1 MGKEERGIVSSSE
14 FRVSSLKNKAAA
26 FRRNAMATFKKFEEI
41 ECWKRARQ
49 LTRRVYAITNEPV
62 FAKDFGLK
70 DQIRRASVSVMSN
83 IAAGYDRSGTA
94 EFVHFLATAKGSAA
108 EVKCQ
113 LYVAADQGYIQEA
126 HFNELS
132 ALATETGSM
141 VAGLMRYLRASG
153 YKGTKFKATTP
164 R

>member
-1 MGKEERGIVSSSE
+1 
-14 FRVSSLKNKAAA
+14 
-26 FRRNAMATFKKFEEI
+26 MATFKKFEEI

-49 LTRRVYAITNEPV
+49 LTRRVYAVTNEPA
-62 FAKDFGLK
+62 FSKDYGLK

-83 IAAGYDRSGTA
+83 IAEGYDRSGTA

-113 LYVAADQGYIQEA
+113 LYVAVDQGYIQDDR
-126 HFNELS
+126 FDELS

-141 VAGLMRYLRASG
+141 VAGLMRYLRTSG
-153 YKGTKFKATTP
+153 YKGTKFKATAQE
-164 R
+164 